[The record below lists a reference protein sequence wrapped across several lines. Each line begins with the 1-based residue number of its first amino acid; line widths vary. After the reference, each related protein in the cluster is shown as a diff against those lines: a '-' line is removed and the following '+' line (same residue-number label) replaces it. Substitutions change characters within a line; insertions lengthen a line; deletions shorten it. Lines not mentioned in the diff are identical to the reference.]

1 MFTGMVK
8 VGGEVPSMPISDTD
22 SITHVNHR
30 HHAGFRP
37 GDPVLVPRGSSSRR
51 KKLYR
56 RPGYMRGGLQEQR
69 GLPAELVSKRP
80 CQRPAKNGEVHRADS
95 GCSVPAET
103 PKPSSG
109 QHHVSGPFCSD
120 SPSSQSCLVVHESP
134 RRRQLSK
141 ADQGGPGLGY
151 GRCFAADLPQEESAS
166 APGSNRKK
174 PESDREL
181 EEGSSRLSGAE
192 EFLGPPGEPFSS
204 SFSFIRLSLISS
216 RGPDSVSEPSEESGR
231 LPSTAEATGG
241 QIEGGS
247 VSPGRNKEDFLCAEL
262 WRDGEGPSWEKRRSE
277 GGSQETRAGMKES
290 LRDSDSISLDTEATS
305 CLSADSS
312 DAASAGSSVTSGY
325 ESSTPCSDHGWDALM
340 KKYEA
345 VLQDCLQGNRT
356 NIKIESMIL
365 KLKRLQ
371 ENAILE
377 DDYDRAE
384 RFRNKLDELR
394 REKSSLTAEL
404 PSRHPAVSRLLERL
418 RDQVTGALQEVT
430 PVCRPS
436 NREGQQWQKQERDS
450 CSHLQCPVQRRE
462 QILQEKQQIE
472 KEIHE
477 LKRKLSELEAR
488 SSQLDRQV
496 LEEEQLMEYEDSEE
510 LPLVSF
516 PPGQLQDLSRALDDL
531 VGSEHRAQLCTE
543 LPPHIHSLQEQEQAL
558 SVAIREFTAK
568 VFMSQ
573 KLCSSLRKKVSESE
587 TQLLTLHEA
596 KLAAISGSDFAT
608 AKEVKMEIKSLCA
621 ERDGLE
627 GQIKKLQALS
637 ESNSE
642 KLEKMKVDHDLLKQE
657 LELKEAEFES
667 NLKENAVKYIELLED
682 RLHSCGSQVVERVW
696 EADLEACHLVLQG
709 LQLRAAGVCS
719 SEETEEGRAVEAGC
733 SRHLCPPAETKEGC
747 LSPESR
753 ALGGPWCTEGDL
765 DHSELTKELEEFLV
779 CVENLPEDC
788 CSGTIAIAEQCRSI
802 SDKLLSLEDQLQTA
816 VLHRDESLTQNL
828 QKEIQ
833 TVKATLQAMLEQLKA
848 SSEEEDWEL

>member
-1 MFTGMVK
+1 
-8 VGGEVPSMPISDTD
+8 
-22 SITHVNHR
+22 
-30 HHAGFRP
+30 
-37 GDPVLVPRGSSSRR
+37 
-51 KKLYR
+51 
-56 RPGYMRGGLQEQR
+56 
-69 GLPAELVSKRP
+69 
-80 CQRPAKNGEVHRADS
+80 
-95 GCSVPAET
+95 
-103 PKPSSG
+103 
-109 QHHVSGPFCSD
+109 
-120 SPSSQSCLVVHESP
+120 
-134 RRRQLSK
+134 
-141 ADQGGPGLGY
+141 
-151 GRCFAADLPQEESAS
+151 
-166 APGSNRKK
+166 
-174 PESDREL
+174 
-181 EEGSSRLSGAE
+181 
-192 EFLGPPGEPFSS
+192 
-204 SFSFIRLSLISS
+204 
-216 RGPDSVSEPSEESGR
+216 
-231 LPSTAEATGG
+231 
-241 QIEGGS
+241 
-247 VSPGRNKEDFLCAEL
+247 
-262 WRDGEGPSWEKRRSE
+262 
-277 GGSQETRAGMKES
+277 MKES
-290 LRDSDSISLDTEATS
+290 LQDSDSISLDAEATS

-325 ESSTPCSDHGWDALM
+325 ESSTPCSDHSWDALM

-418 RDQVTGALQEVT
+418 RDQVTGALQEAT
-430 PVCRPS
+430 PACRPS
-436 NREGQQWQKQERDS
+436 NRESQQWQKQERDS

-462 QILQEKQQIE
+462 QLLQEKQQIE
-472 KEIHE
+472 KEIQE

-496 LEEEQLMEYEDSEE
+496 LEEEQLMEYDDSEE

-531 VGSEHRAQLCTE
+531 VASEHRAQLCTE
-543 LPPHIHSLQEQEQAL
+543 LPPHIHRFEHELAVTRNPEDGARALLSTEEGLGLQEQEQAL
-558 SVAIREFTAK
+558 SVAIRELTAK

-573 KLCSSLRKKVSESE
+573 RLCSSLRKKVSESE

-608 AKEVKMEIKSLCA
+608 AKEVKMEIKLLCA

-637 ESNSE
+637 EGNSE

-682 RLHSCGSQVVERVW
+682 RLHSCGSQVLERVW

-709 LQLRAAGVCS
+709 LQLRAAGVCG
-719 SEETEEGRAVEAGC
+719 SEETEEGRAAEAGC
-733 SRHLCPPAETKEGC
+733 SHDLCPPAETKEGC

-753 ALGGPWCTEGDL
+753 ALGGPWCTEGDS

-788 CSGTIAIAEQCRSI
+788 CSSTIAITEQCRSI

-816 VLHRDESLTQNL
+816 VLHRDESLTHIL
-828 QKEIQ
+828 SFL
-833 TVKATLQAMLEQLKA
+833 V
-848 SSEEEDWEL
+848 